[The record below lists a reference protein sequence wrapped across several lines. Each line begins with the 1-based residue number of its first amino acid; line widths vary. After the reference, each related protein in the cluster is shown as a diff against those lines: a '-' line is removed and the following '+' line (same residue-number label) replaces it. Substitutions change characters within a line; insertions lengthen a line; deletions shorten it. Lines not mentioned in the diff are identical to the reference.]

1 MRIAVL
7 FGSFNPMTNAHVGA
21 MKTVVKAIS
30 ADKGLFVATN
40 GKYLKRKTVKI
51 SDPFY
56 LSEDE
61 RREVIENVCVGE
73 DKLDFWGFELGG
85 INPNRFKT
93 LCKIQKQYPD
103 AEIYEIQGA
112 DKVHTLAKSSH
123 GEEYVSN
130 FHFAIFKRFGIDLDA
145 VFDDSPLLTR
155 YRSSFVILPELDEG
169 SSISSTEVRNRFY
182 GGEDYSDIVPEA
194 VVEIMSKYK
203 PSDFEISF
211 AERMKVMMASGRFG
225 RNNAR
230 KEVYRLNTRLFNA
243 WKAGTQDVELGDY
256 KAFLDGAKLYKGP
269 YSVDG
274 IGKVY
279 DSCET
284 GCINVDCMELAEQLI
299 ADGYNPAILNLASAK
314 KPGGGYR
321 DGMGAQEE
329 SLCYSSNLSL
339 SLYEF
344 GDPRYINIRESG
356 VPAREI
362 GYTLDMCHGGIYS
375 PNVTFFRNNMSKYYT
390 IKEKPFKCDVIT
402 VAALSF
408 NGRSHYAD
416 IDELS
421 FMADDGGFTPEGREV
436 MLNKIR
442 TIFRMGVEHG
452 KDSLILGAFGCGAYA
467 LLPSAVAPLFRV
479 VMEEPEFNNKFK
491 LLVFAILERPRRP
504 HGFDGH
510 FAPFYEEFGEY
521 HR

>member
-21 MKTVVKAIS
+21 MKTAVKAIS

-61 RREVIENVCVGE
+61 RREIIENVCVGE

-130 FHFAIFKRFGIDLDA
+130 FHFTIFKRFGIDLDA

-194 VVEIMSKYK
+194 VDIKLVQTAA
-203 PSDFEISF
+203 SF
-211 AERMKVMMASGRFG
+211 LGR
-225 RNNAR
+225 
-230 KEVYRLNTRLFNA
+230 
-243 WKAGTQDVELGDY
+243 Q
-256 KAFLDGAKLYKGP
+256 
-269 YSVDG
+269 
-274 IGKVY
+274 
-279 DSCET
+279 
-284 GCINVDCMELAEQLI
+284 ME
-299 ADGYNPAILNLASAK
+299 S
-314 KPGGGYR
+314 
-321 DGMGAQEE
+321 
-329 SLCYSSNLSL
+329 
-339 SLYEF
+339 
-344 GDPRYINIRESG
+344 
-356 VPAREI
+356 
-362 GYTLDMCHGGIYS
+362 
-375 PNVTFFRNNMSKYYT
+375 
-390 IKEKPFKCDVIT
+390 
-402 VAALSF
+402 
-408 NGRSHYAD
+408 
-416 IDELS
+416 
-421 FMADDGGFTPEGREV
+421 
-436 MLNKIR
+436 
-442 TIFRMGVEHG
+442 
-452 KDSLILGAFGCGAYA
+452 
-467 LLPSAVAPLFRV
+467 
-479 VMEEPEFNNKFK
+479 
-491 LLVFAILERPRRP
+491 
-504 HGFDGH
+504 
-510 FAPFYEEFGEY
+510 
-521 HR
+521 